1 MEISDLKRQMLA
13 AIDRARRDAAE
24 RRVRIDDAGREY
36 QQLLDRIAIPLFRQ
50 VAGVLRAENYQFSVA
65 TPGGSVRLMS
75 ERSSEDYLE
84 LMLDTSGEMPRVLGR
99 ASRGRGRRIL
109 ESERPIGAPG
119 PVRDITEHDVL
130 EFVLSELA
138 PFVEK

>member
-1 MEISDLKRQMLA
+1 MEISDIRRQILA
-13 AIDRARRDAAE
+13 AIERARHEAAE

-50 VAGVLRAENYQFSVA
+50 VAGVLRPEGYQFAVF

-84 LMLDTSGEMPRVLGR
+84 LTLDTSGSMPRVLGR
-99 ASRGRGRRIL
+99 ASRERGRRIVQ
-109 ESERPIGAPG
+109 SERPIGAPG
-119 PVRDITEHDVL
+119 AIGEITEHDVL